1 MGETKKLLEGLF
13 MVEIQKTLD
22 GYFAKIQKK
31 AADTLPHFVA
41 FLFFILAIGAFIGV
55 AVSQSYPNQAMLAII
70 LPALAG
76 ALAYYNRAFATAVF
90 VLMIIFVFLL

>member
-22 GYFAKIQKK
+22 AYFTKLQKK
-31 AADTLPHFVA
+31 AVDTLPHFVA
-41 FLFFILAIGAFIGV
+41 FLFFILAVGAFIGI
-55 AVSQSYPNQAMLAII
+55 AVIQHYPNQAMLAII

-90 VLMIIFVFLL
+90 LLMVLFVFIL

>member
-1 MGETKKLLEGLF
+1 MGELKKLFEGLF

-22 GYFAKIQKK
+22 GYFTKLQKK

-41 FLFFILAIGAFIGV
+41 FMFFIVAIGAFIGV
-55 AVSQSYPNQAMLAII
+55 AVAQNYPGQAMLAIL

-90 VLMIIFVFLL
+90 LIMILFVFIL

>member
-1 MGETKKLLEGLF
+1 
-13 MVEIQKTLD
+13 MVEIQKTID
-22 GYFAKIQKK
+22 GWFSKIQKK

-41 FLFFILAIGAFIGV
+41 FFFFIMAIGAFIGIV
-55 AVSQSYPNQAMLAII
+55 VSQNYPGQAMLAVL

-90 VLMIIFVFLL
+90 LLMILFIFIL

>member
-1 MGETKKLLEGLF
+1 

-22 GYFAKIQKK
+22 GWFGKIQKK
-31 AADTLPHFVA
+31 ASDTLPHFVA
-41 FLFFILAIGAFIGV
+41 FLFFIMAIGAFIGV
-55 AVSQSYPNQAMLAII
+55 LVTTHYPNQAMLSVL

-90 VLMIIFVFLL
+90 VLMLIVVFIL

>member
-1 MGETKKLLEGLF
+1 MGETKKILEGIF

-22 GYFAKIQKK
+22 AYFTKLQKK
-31 AADTLPHFVA
+31 AVDTLPHFVA
-41 FLFFILAIGAFIGV
+41 FLFFILAIGAFIGM
-55 AVSQSYPNQAMLAII
+55 AVMQNYPNQAMLAII

-90 VLMIIFVFLL
+90 LLMLLIVFIL